1 MTPRTNESETNM
13 NTITTIFFDIG
24 GVCLSNGW
32 DHEQRQALAQQLGFD
47 YPSFDSRHRQ
57 VVDSLERGQL
67 TLEEYLHWTLFY
79 EPRPFGMEQA
89 VDAMQQLS
97 TPFDATLAIVRALRD
112 TGKYLLATINNES
125 RELNEY
131 RIERFGLRDL
141 FSAFFSSCYLGLL
154 KPQPEHYRR
163 AMQITQRPP
172 EQCLFVDDRPM
183 NVEVARILGMQPIQF
198 TDADQLKIE
207 LRAAGVLA

>member
-1 MTPRTNESETNM
+1 MS
-13 NTITTIFFDIG
+13 TITTIFFDIG

-32 DHEQRQALAQQLGFD
+32 DHEQRQALAQKLGFD
-47 YPSFDSRHRQ
+47 YEPFDSRHRQ
-57 VVDSLERGQL
+57 VVDAMERGQL
-67 TLEEYLHWTLFY
+67 TLEDYLNWTLFY
-79 EPRPFGMEQA
+79 EPRPFSLEQ
-89 VDAMQQLS
+89 VIDAIQQLS
-97 TPFDATLAIVRALRD
+97 TPYEETLAIVRALRD
-112 TGKYLLATINNES
+112 SGHYLLATVNNES

-131 RIERFGLRDL
+131 RITRFGLRDL

-183 NVEVARILGMQPIQF
+183 NVEVARILGMQPILF
-198 TDADQLKIE
+198 TSADQLAAD
-207 LRAAGVLA
+207 LRAAGISI

>member
-1 MTPRTNESETNM
+1 M

-47 YPSFDSRHRQ
+47 YEAFDSRHRQ
-57 VVDSLERGQL
+57 VIDSLERGQL
-67 TLEEYLHWTLFY
+67 TLEEYLRWTLFY
-79 EPRPFGMEQA
+79 QPRAFSMEQVIHA
-89 VDAMQQLS
+89 IQQLS
-97 TPFDATLAIVRALRD
+97 TPFDETLAIVRALRD
-112 TGKYLLATINNES
+112 SGQYLLATVNNES

-131 RIERFGLRDL
+131 RIAHFGLRDL

-154 KPQPEHYRR
+154 KPQPDTYRR
-163 AMQITQRPP
+163 ALQITQRHPD
-172 EQCLFVDDRPM
+172 ECLFVDDRPM

-198 TDADQLKIE
+198 TSAEQLAAD
-207 LRAAGVLA
+207 LRAAGVVF

>member
-1 MTPRTNESETNM
+1 MEAAMS
-13 NTITTIFFDIG
+13 TITTIFFDIG

-32 DHEQRQALAQQLGFD
+32 DHEQRQALAQLLGFD

-57 VVDSLERGQL
+57 VIDSLERGQL
-67 TLEEYLHWTLFY
+67 TLEEYLRWTLFY
-79 EPRPFGMEQA
+79 EPRPFSMQQ
-89 VDAMQQLS
+89 VIDAIQQLS
-97 TPFDATLAIVRALRD
+97 TPFDETLAIVQALRD
-112 TGKYLLATINNES
+112 SGKYLLATINNES

-163 AMQITQRPP
+163 AMQITQCPP

-183 NVEVARILGMQPIQF
+183 NIEVARILGMQPIQF
-198 TDADQLKIE
+198 ISAAQLESE
-207 LRAAGVLA
+207 LRAAGVLI